1 MESSLLSRDRVGVQD
16 AVLLENFKSE
26 QEFMD
31 NLKKRYHENIIY
43 VSLFLQNL
51 ISKVRNYF

>member
-43 VSLFLQNL
+43 VS
-51 ISKVRNYF
+51 YY